1 MAKVSEYDRIFQE
14 AYIAARMYWRGDDV
28 SDDDAVPQNPY
39 IKRRNRLAW
48 DAGWKYGT
56 EC

>member
-39 IKRRNRLAW
+39 IKRRDRLAW
-48 DAGWKYGT
+48 NAGWKYGT